1 MDSIFVQIRYT
12 LEEKNYPSFN
22 DALYYG
28 LDEYNGM
35 DTSIIEQEKQ
45 LRFTNFKK
53 FIDHPPPP
61 PQLTKEEIIAR
72 LNQQKLDLQNN
83 LIALESEIIIESNK

>member
-12 LEEKNYPSFN
+12 LEEKNYPAFS

-28 LDEYNGM
+28 LDEYNNL
-35 DTSIIEQEKQ
+35 DVSVIEQEKQ
-45 LRFTNFKK
+45 TRFTNFKK
-53 FIDHPPPP
+53 FIDNPTPP